1 MGKHFA
7 AQRHASVGNGEKT
20 GLKAI
25 GAFSSVFLGVC
36 SLAIGNVNAAET
48 KSNETYQ
55 DAETL
60 LVTGEKIKR
69 SIFDTGSSVQVFDS
83 NRIASMP
90 DAVQIPDLLRMTP
103 NVVDLGIGN
112 ELRPCAASTVP
123 ARTSAPTLSL
133 AAPARASI
141 CRWTAVR

>member
-7 AQRHASVGNGEKT
+7 AQRHESVGNGEKA

-69 SIFDTGSSVQVFDS
+69 SIFDTGSSVEVFDS

-90 DAVQIPDLLRMTP
+90 NATQVPDLLRMTP
-103 NVVDLGIGN
+103 TWWMSASATICQ
-112 ELRPCAASTVP
+112 PCVALTAP
-123 ARTSAPTLSL
+123 ARPPVLALSS
-133 AAPARASI
+133 AAPVRASI

>member
-1 MGKHFA
+1 M
-7 AQRHASVGNGEKT
+7 
-20 GLKAI
+20 KAI

-60 LVTGEKIKR
+60 LVTGEKVKR
-69 SIFDTGSSVQVFDS
+69 SIFDTSSSVQVFDS

-103 NVVDLGIGN
+103 TWWIWASATNF
-112 ELRPCAASTVP
+112 RPCAVSTVP
-123 ARTSAPTLSL
+123 VRTSAPTPSS
-133 AAPARASI
+133 AAPARAST

>member
-1 MGKHFA
+1 
-7 AQRHASVGNGEKT
+7 
-20 GLKAI
+20 
-25 GAFSSVFLGVC
+25 

-60 LVTGEKIKR
+60 LVTGEKVKR
-69 SIFDTGSSVQVFDS
+69 SIFDTSSSVQVFDS

-103 NVVDLGIGN
+103 N
-112 ELRPCAASTVP
+112 
-123 ARTSAPTLSL
+123 
-133 AAPARASI
+133 
-141 CRWTAVR
+141 